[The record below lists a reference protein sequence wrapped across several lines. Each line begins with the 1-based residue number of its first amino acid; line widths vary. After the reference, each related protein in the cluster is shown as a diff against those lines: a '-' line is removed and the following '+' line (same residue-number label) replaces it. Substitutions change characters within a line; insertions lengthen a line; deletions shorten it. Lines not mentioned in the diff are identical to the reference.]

1 MDATHATPNRA
12 GIYCRLSY
20 APDGSVEKVERQEA
34 DCRDLAA
41 RQNWPVS
48 DQHVYV
54 DNSRSAW
61 QRTRKRPAWER
72 MLADLETGAIDSII
86 VYHGD
91 RLMRQPYDL
100 ERLISI
106 AERGGVRIASVS
118 GTRDLDSPDDRFI
131 LRIEVAAQCRESD
144 ATSRRI
150 RRTLTANRALGKT
163 QRGGYRPFGY
173 GVQVGTKERP
183 DPASGAIVEVP
194 VYDLDQQVPAEARYV
209 RDAAD
214 RLLAGQSQAGVL
226 AWLRAEGVTTTQG
239 GPMTARGL
247 RTILLAPR
255 TAGLIEHQGELYE
268 AAWEGILTRE
278 TWEDVR
284 AYYQHSAAEN
294 PYPGRERKYL
304 LTGVAV
310 CHACQTPVR
319 TKPSGGRNRKTARIY
334 CCTVPGCRAVG
345 RSVAHLDAY
354 VQARTLRVLQDPAF
368 VGQVLAAAEGRP
380 EIAAEMAE
388 LERRR
393 SETQA
398 QLDQLADHPEVDV
411 TAALKG
417 LASFDRRLAELRAQ
431 LAQTTTQRLLLRMA
445 GISRDQWEAEPIDVR
460 SATVAALWEITIL
473 PATHRGPG
481 FSPTSVRLERRRSSA
496 AGASELTTAAVPLAG
511 S

>member
-1 MDATHATPNRA
+1 MDATHATPDRA

-20 APDGSVEKVERQEA
+20 APDGSVEAVERQEA
-34 DCRDLAA
+34 DCRSLAS
-41 RQNWPVS
+41 RLGWPV
-48 DQHVYV
+48 DDHRVYV
-54 DNSRSAW
+54 DNSKSAW
-61 QRTRKRPAWER
+61 QRARRRPAWDR
-72 MLADLETGAIDSII
+72 MLEDLRAGRIDSI
-86 VYHGD
+86 VTYHGD
-91 RLMRQPYDL
+91 RLMRQPWDL
-100 ERLISI
+100 EQLLAV

-131 LRIEVAAQCRESD
+131 LRVEVAAACRESD
-144 ATSRRI
+144 STSRRI
-150 RRTLTANRALGKT
+150 RRKLQANREAGRT
-163 QRGGYRPFGY
+163 QRGGRRPFGY
-173 GVQVGTKERP
+173 GVQVGTKERL
-183 DPASGAIVEVP
+183 DPETGERVQVP
-194 VYDLDQQVPAEARYV
+194 VYDTDRQVPSEARYV

-214 RLLAGQSQAGVL
+214 RLLAGQSQAGVI
-226 AWLRAEGVTTTQG
+226 AWLRAEGVTTTEG
-239 GPMTARGL
+239 AAMTARGL
-247 RTILLAPR
+247 RHILLAPR

-268 AAWEGILTRE
+268 AAWDGILTRE

-284 AYYQHSAAEN
+284 AYYQHSAARN
-294 PYPGRERKYL
+294 PYPGRERRYL
-304 LTGVAV
+304 LSGVAV
-310 CHACQTPVR
+310 CYACQTRVR
-319 TKPSGGRNRKTARIY
+319 VKPSGGRNRPDSRLY
-334 CCTVPGCRAVG
+334 GCPACRKVG
-345 RSVAHLDAY
+345 RSQPHLDAY
-354 VQARTLRVLQDPAF
+354 VESRTLRVLQDPAF
-368 VGQVLAAAEGRP
+368 VSQVLAAAEGRP

-445 GISRDQWEAEPIDVR
+445 GVSRERWSAEPVDVR

-481 FSPTSVRLERRRSSA
+481 FSPSSVRLVRRSSA
-496 AGASELTTAAVPLAG
+496 AGAREVATTAVPLAG